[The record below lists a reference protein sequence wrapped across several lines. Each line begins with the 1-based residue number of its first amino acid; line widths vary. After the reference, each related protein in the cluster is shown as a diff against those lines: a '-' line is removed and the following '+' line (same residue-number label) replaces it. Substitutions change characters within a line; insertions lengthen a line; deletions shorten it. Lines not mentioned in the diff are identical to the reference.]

1 VSGTYELTEQGAR
14 TTQTFAGEVKVK
26 VPLIKDKLEK
36 VMAQLFVEG
45 RDKEQAAGAAWLR
58 GDR

>member
-1 VSGTYELTEQGAR
+1 VFS
-14 TTQTFAGEVKVK
+14 GEVKVK

-36 VMAQLFVEG
+36 LMAQLFNDG

-58 GDR
+58 GER